1 MKKQQ
6 QTLFSD
12 AGRQPRRGLLWFLF
26 LVYLAAMTWIIL
38 FKFSISLDELP
49 DIRKINFVPFGE
61 MVIVNG
67 QPDFSEVIMNG
78 VIFLPF
84 GIYLS
89 ALFPGGPFWK
99 KFFAFAGVSLAYE
112 ICQYIFSI
120 GTSDIT
126 DLMFNCLGGCV
137 GVLVFAVI
145 RLVAG
150 SHRKAVIFT
159 TVAAAVCTALTAA
172 LLAVLVI
179 FNL

>member
-120 GTSDIT
+120 GYHRSDAQLSGRMRRRAGFCRHT
-126 DLMFNCLGGCV
+126 AGRRQSQESRDFYHCSGGSLYGADGGASRRTGDL
-137 GVLVFAVI
+137 
-145 RLVAG
+145 
-150 SHRKAVIFT
+150 
-159 TVAAAVCTALTAA
+159 
-172 LLAVLVI
+172 
-179 FNL
+179 

>member
-67 QPDFSEVIMNG
+67 QRDFSA
-78 VIFLPF
+78 FR
-84 GIYLS
+84 YLS
-89 ALFPGGPFWK
+89 FG
-99 KFFAFAGVSLAYE
+99 AFSGRSFLEEVFRLCRRKSGV
-112 ICQYIFSI
+112 
-120 GTSDIT
+120 
-126 DLMFNCLGGCV
+126 
-137 GVLVFAVI
+137 
-145 RLVAG
+145 
-150 SHRKAVIFT
+150 
-159 TVAAAVCTALTAA
+159 
-172 LLAVLVI
+172 
-179 FNL
+179 